1 MSTPLSMLEGKA
13 APEWL
18 AGDLAALAELPQAA
32 REELWQV
39 LEPAIAE
46 PMPKSAEALLGEF
59 CARHRVPQGTLSRVL
74 RGLRFLYRAAAQT
87 HAPKNKLEDDVRTLL
102 GADAALALS
111 LVSRFHAPAL
121 AVVTGEIHTKTLL
134 AHGKVLTDF
143 EWKISKVSASTYGRA
158 LELPVVTLTLKYQEA
173 GQSKSISLDAIPST
187 IAKLRDVLGALLR

>member
-1 MSTPLSMLEGKA
+1 MSTPLSMLDGKA

-18 AGDLAALAELPQAA
+18 AGDLAALSELPQAA

-59 CARHRVPQGTLSRVL
+59 CARHRVPQATLSRVL

-87 HAPKNKLEDDVRTLL
+87 ASPKSKLEDDLRSLL
-102 GADAALALS
+102 GEQAALALS
-111 LVSRFHAPAL
+111 LVGRYHAPAL
-121 AVVTGEIHTKTLL
+121 AVLSGEIHTKTLL

-143 EWKISKVSASTYGRA
+143 EWKVSKVSASTHGRG
-158 LELPVVTLTLKYQEA
+158 LELPVVTLTLKYQED
-173 GQSKSISLDAIPST
+173 GQQRSITLEAIPST